1 MNTRTILRSFR
12 ALAGIGLVLTLAG
25 CGSRGAATAEGHGE
39 TGIVLGPSDVAT
51 VQVTDLSEGVSVSG
65 NLAPTMDARL
75 ISPFKDILEQV
86 LVKEGQRVHKGQVLA
101 LFRAG
106 SIAPSAASAEAQR
119 RVAESD
125 VQRMKNL
132 EQAGA
137 VSKRDLESAQ
147 STLEAA
153 TANAAL
159 ANERLADVTVRAPFA
174 GVVAERHVKAGDRVS
189 DGDPLFRVVNTSE
202 LEFEATVTAE
212 HATALAPGTTVAI
225 SVAGIPDGSIAG
237 RISRINATADPAT
250 RQVRVYVAVP
260 NPDGRLVG
268 DLFASGRVVLH
279 EAQKAL
285 AVPQSAIQAAPSG
298 GNQIWV
304 VENGKLAVRAVTLG
318 LRDESQNLVQVQGA
332 LRAGDTVVVASTDG
346 LTAGQAVQLP
356 SQGK

>member
-1 MNTRTILRSFR
+1 MSTRTILRSFR
-12 ALAGIGLVLTLAG
+12 ALAGVGLVLALAG
-25 CGSRGAATAEGHGE
+25 CGNRGAATADGHGE

-51 VQVTDLSEGVSVSG
+51 VRVADLSEGLSVSG

-75 ISPFKDILEQV
+75 ISPFKDIIEQV
-86 LVKEGQRVHKGQVLA
+86 LVKEGQPVSKGQALA
-101 LFRAG
+101 RFRAG

-119 RVAESD
+119 RVAEND

-137 VSKRDLESAQ
+137 ISKRDLENAQ
-147 STLEAA
+147 SALEAA

-174 GVVAERHVKAGDRVS
+174 GVVAERNVKSGDRVG
-189 DGDPLFRVVNTSE
+189 DGDPLFRVVNTAE

-212 HATALAPGTTVAI
+212 HAAALTPGTPVAL
-225 SVAGIPDGSIAG
+225 SVAGIPDGSISG
-237 RISRINATADPAT
+237 RISRVNATADPAT

-260 NPDGRLVG
+260 NKDGRLVG

-279 EAQKAL
+279 EAKQAL
-285 AVPQSAIQAAPSG
+285 AIPQSAIQTAPSG
-298 GNQIWV
+298 GHQVWV
-304 VENGKLAVRAVTLG
+304 VENGKLAERTVTLG

-332 LRAGDTVVVASTDG
+332 VRAGDTVIVASTDG